1 MTENAAAQ
9 SALAQFAGDW
19 VLDGAQS
26 AVTFRSSSLWGLVKV
41 SGRFTDL
48 RGEGS
53 FGADGT
59 VRGRLVMKAESVRT
73 GMKQR
78 DKHLRSADFFDV
90 AKHPEIVFE
99 LSGLTAPDAVHLQLA
114 GTLTV
119 AGNSHPLEFAAQLAD
134 ASAGA
139 VTITAETTLD
149 RSAWGISFRKS
160 GMTNMSTG
168 VRVSARFTRPA

>member
-1 MTENAAAQ
+1 MTENAAGQ
-9 SALAQFAGDW
+9 PGLTQFAGDW

-26 AVTFRSSSLWGLVKV
+26 SVTFRSTSFWGLVKV
-41 SGRFTDL
+41 SGRFADL

-59 VRGRLVMKAESVRT
+59 AHGRLVMVAESVHT
-73 GMKQR
+73 GIKPR

-99 LSGLTAPDAVHLQLA
+99 LSGLTAPDSAHLQLA

-149 RSAWGISFRKS
+149 RSAWGISFRRS

-168 VRVSARFTRPA
+168 VQVSARFTRPV